1 MTWPVRSKALAFW
14 RQATT
19 ANTKYY
25 AAAVPSGK
33 KWLVKNIVFYNGSA
47 ATTTFYIW
55 HKNSGT
61 EYPIDQTPAL
71 AVEGVFNHIS
81 LSIVLEAGDQLGF
94 STTATKTLV
103 AVVAYGAQ
111 LG

>member
-1 MTWPVRSKALAFW
+1 VAWPTRSTLLAVW

-25 AAAVPSGK
+25 AAAVASGH
-33 KWLVKNIVFYNGSA
+33 KWLVKNITFYNGSA

-55 HKNSGT
+55 LKSGGV
-61 EYPIDQTPAL
+61 EYPVDQTPAL
-71 AVEGVFNHIS
+71 AVEGVFNHIG
-81 LSIVLEAGDQLGF
+81 LALVLEPGDQLGF
-94 STTATKTLV
+94 STTANKTLV
-103 AVVAYGAQ
+103 AVTAHGAL